1 MTSQSL
7 RSYAK
12 RILTLMSLLALV
24 SCGGSG
30 NSSNA
35 GNTLIS
41 DIQHFFS
48 PAPSISGNSAKFS
61 GPRSNYTISRNSDG
75 ITVIDQSGND
85 GTTTLPPGTESLTF
99 QDVSVNLLIANQA
112 ARMSAID
119 INSLVELYIAYFN
132 RVPDA
137 NGLSYWMTQLANGT
151 KLSDISQSFYLSAIN
166 SGAQNGYPEKM
177 STADFVSLIY
187 NNVLNRPVPD
197 KGGLD
202 YWSNALDTNAL
213 SKGQFVIQ
221 MIAAAHGY
229 ASNPAYTDVASLLSN
244 KVLVSTNFA
253 IQQGLNYVSPEDA
266 TNKAKALLAAVTPA
280 DNGVANILILS
291 LVGFSPVTTD
301 AVTSTQA
308 SRMLAQATFG
318 ANSADITTLA
328 ASGYKP
334 WLDAQFAKSQK
345 LHRTYMDTISTTFLN
360 GLKDLNQNHFFESF
374 WQQAINGDDQ
384 LRQRLAFALSQIFV
398 ISFQDSTVNNYPRGV
413 ASYYDV
419 LETNA
424 FGNYRNLL
432 EAVTLHPMMGIY
444 LTSLRNQKESAT
456 QVPDENYARE
466 VMQLFSIGL
475 YQLNQDGSYVL
486 NNGKPVETYSSAD
499 IAGLAK
505 VFTGW
510 SWAGPDKSDTRFFG
524 GNPDANRDWTPM
536 QSYPKY
542 HSTSEKTFLGKTI
555 PAQSSSNPEADL
567 KIALDTLFNHPNVAP
582 FISKQLIQ
590 RLVTSNPSPQ
600 YVSRVAAAFINNGQG
615 VRGDMKAV
623 VTAILM
629 DSEAR
634 SDNTIQSAGSGKL
647 REPVIRLAN
656 WMRAFN
662 VQSTSGRFLMTST
675 DDPLTALGQTQ
686 MRSPTVFNFYRPGY
700 VPPNTSIANA
710 GLVSPEMQIT
720 GETSVVGYLN
730 FMRDIIPNGTG
741 SARDIKADYTNLI
754 ALAATPDKLI
764 DQINL
769 LLMANQMSTNLRSQI
784 MSAVNSISIPGNS
797 AANAD
802 AAKKNRVYL
811 SIFLTMA
818 SPEYLVQK

>member
-1 MTSQSL
+1 MTSPSL

-30 NSSNA
+30 NSSTA
-35 GNTLIS
+35 GNTLVA

-48 PAPSISGNSAKFS
+48 PAPSIAGNSAKFS
-61 GPRSNYTISRNSDG
+61 GPRSNYTISRTSDG

-85 GTTTLPPGTESLTF
+85 GTTTLPSGTESLIF

-112 ARMSAID
+112 ASMSATD
-119 INSLVELYIAYFN
+119 LNSLIELYIAYFN

-151 KLSDISQSFYLSAIN
+151 KLSDISQSFYLSAIK

-177 STADFVSLIY
+177 STSDFVSLIY
-187 NNVLNRPVPD
+187 NNVLNRPIPD
-197 KGGLD
+197 KAGVD

-221 MIAAAHGY
+221 IIAAAHGY
-229 ASNPAYTDVASLLSN
+229 AGNPAYSDVAALLSN
-244 KVLVSTNFA
+244 KVAVSNNFA
-253 IQQGLNYVSPEDA
+253 IQQGLNYVSPDDA
-266 TNKAKALLAAVTPA
+266 TNKAKALLTAVTPS
-280 DNGVANILILS
+280 DNGVANSLILS
-291 LVGFSPVTTD
+291 LVGFSSVTND
-301 AVTSTQA
+301 AVTSAQA

-318 ANSADITTLA
+318 ANNADITSLT

-334 WLDAQFAKSQK
+334 WLDGQFAKSQK
-345 LHRTYMDTISTTFLN
+345 LHRNYMDTISATFLN
-360 GLKDLNQNHFFESF
+360 GLKDLNQTHFFESF

-384 LRQRLAFALSQIFV
+384 LRQRVAFALSQIFV

-486 NNGKPVETYSSAD
+486 NNGKPVETYSSTD

-555 PAQSSSNPEADL
+555 PTQSSSNPEADL

-754 ALAATPDKLI
+754 ALATTPDKLL

-769 LLMANQMSTNLRSQI
+769 LLMANQMSGNLRSQI
-784 MSAVNSISIPGNS
+784 ISAVNSISIPSNS
-797 AANAD
+797 AASAD